1 MLRRTHPAHKRPGLT
16 LLEVILSLAIFLFA
30 LVAIGHLMTMGT
42 ERAADVRSITR
53 ATELCQW
60 KLNEVIAGVV
70 PLASQSDSPF
80 DNEPD
85 YVWTLDCQ
93 QDSVANLWDVQ
104 VKVSRANKN
113 GSSIEVVLQQMVL
126 DPSAR
131 GSTADAAAATDS
143 TSSSSSGSGSSA
155 NSQTNTAASGA
166 VSGGAAPA
174 AASKTGAATPAASTS
189 TRTST
194 PAASPAPAPSPAP
207 ASNPSGSKAGG
218 STKSGG

>member
-1 MLRRTHPAHKRPGLT
+1 LT
-16 LLEVILSLAIFLFA
+16 LLEVILSLAIFLFS

-60 KLNEVIAGVV
+60 KLNEVISGVV

-93 QDSVANLWDVQ
+93 QDTIANLWDVQ
-104 VKVSRANKN
+104 VKVTRANKN
-113 GSSIEVVLQQMVL
+113 GSNIEVVLQQMVL

-155 NSQTNTAASGA
+155 SSQTNTAATGA

-174 AASKTGAATPAASTS
+174 AASKTGAAAAAASARPATPAAT
-189 TRTST
+189 
-194 PAASPAPAPSPAP
+194 PAPAAT
-207 ASNPSGSKAGG
+207 SGAKGG
-218 STKSGG
+218 AKGG